1 MPARAR
7 RPPRTRKAA
16 STSASSCSRSVPSIL
31 ARRSPSVSNSLAAR
45 ARSSSSGGST
55 FSCTSR
61 TVISTV
67 DVVPSASAKDTCF
80 VSPAEAPSRAAS
92 SCAAMRPAPE
102 LDDRVALSLSVGVDE
117 IDDERVA
124 VPGGAA
130 VGGRQLGDGLAQ
142 RLELGVHGFLRYLDL
157 GARNL
162 ERRPVDDLE
171 SDWISTVAVKR
182 HASSAVSGSSN
193 SYSGS
198 ATGRTRLREAAL
210 QNQPPM

>member
-1 MPARAR
+1 M
-7 RPPRTRKAA
+7 
-16 STSASSCSRSVPSIL
+16 L

-67 DVVPSASAKDTCF
+67 ESSVGEREGHLLRVPGRG
-80 VSPAEAPSRAAS
+80 AEQSRLELARHAAGS
-92 SCAAMRPAPE
+92 E
-102 LDDRVALSLSVGVDE
+102 LDDRVALSLSLGVDE

-130 VGGRQLGDGLAQ
+130 VGGCELGD
-142 RLELGVHGFLRYLDL
+142 RLPRPRARRPRLLRYLDL
-157 GARNL
+157 GARHL
-162 ERRPVDDLE
+162 ERRPVDDLGE
-171 SDWISTVAVKR
+171 RLDLDGRREAPRLVGGIGKLELVLGLR
-182 HASSAVSGSSN
+182 D
-193 SYSGS
+193 
-198 ATGRTRLREAAL
+198 GRTRLREAAL